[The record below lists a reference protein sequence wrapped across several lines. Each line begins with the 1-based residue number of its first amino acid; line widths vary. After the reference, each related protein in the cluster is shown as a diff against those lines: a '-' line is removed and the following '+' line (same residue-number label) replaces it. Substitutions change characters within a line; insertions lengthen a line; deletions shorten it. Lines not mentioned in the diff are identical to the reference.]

1 MNLIHNITW
10 INQNMQIAPTIAADH
25 IAREVVSKEV
35 QKILNEE
42 KKQVEE
48 IKEVES
54 IEKILPDE
62 DAKREIQKEALGRD
76 ALYEIVIALD
86 ENTAKSTYKKTTKP
100 LQKQKPIRQQSA
112 DVLYDISS
120 AAEQISK
127 IAEVKTKEK

>member
-10 INQNMQIAPTIAADH
+10 INQNMQVASTIAADH

-62 DAKREIQKEALGRD
+62 DAKREVEKEA
-76 ALYEIVIALD
+76 
-86 ENTAKSTYKKTTKP
+86 
-100 LQKQKPIRQQSA
+100 QKHIDLKA
-112 DVLYDISS
+112 
-120 AAEQISK
+120 
-127 IAEVKTKEK
+127 

>member
-10 INQNMQIAPTIAADH
+10 INQNMQIASTIAADH

-62 DAKREIQKEALGRD
+62 DAKREVEKEA
-76 ALYEIVIALD
+76 
-86 ENTAKSTYKKTTKP
+86 
-100 LQKQKPIRQQSA
+100 QKHI
-112 DVLYDISS
+112 DIK
-120 AAEQISK
+120 A
-127 IAEVKTKEK
+127 

>member
-10 INQNMQIAPTIAADH
+10 INQNMQIASTIAADH

-62 DAKREIQKEALGRD
+62 DAKREVEKEA
-76 ALYEIVIALD
+76 
-86 ENTAKSTYKKTTKP
+86 
-100 LQKQKPIRQQSA
+100 QKHIDLKA
-112 DVLYDISS
+112 
-120 AAEQISK
+120 
-127 IAEVKTKEK
+127 